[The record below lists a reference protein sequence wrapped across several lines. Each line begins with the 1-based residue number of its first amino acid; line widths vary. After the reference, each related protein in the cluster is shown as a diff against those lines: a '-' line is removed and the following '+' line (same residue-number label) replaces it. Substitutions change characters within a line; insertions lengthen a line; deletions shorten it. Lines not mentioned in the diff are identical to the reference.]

1 MCEMANGSE
10 APAGSYSVPAAS
22 ALAATAVDARAVECA
37 SRLFLERGID
47 AVKMTDIAE
56 AAGMGVATL
65 YRHFST
71 KAAVALAASMRMLEH
86 LLDEYASIV
95 ASDAYQQLDGASRLE
110 LLLSTYCDQYVY
122 RPGFAAFI
130 DELDRLILAGAVSS
144 DAVLSYT
151 RMLASIY
158 PHFEAAYQLGCTD
171 GSIMRRI
178 DFELF
183 YRSVAHAL
191 MSVASK
197 LSRGEVLPSDDF
209 SASRDELDCLVDI
222 AIRSLRIK
230 G

>member
-1 MCEMANGSE
+1 MANGS
-10 APAGSYSVPAAS
+10 AIPAGSPATPAAL
-22 ALAATAVDARAVECA
+22 ALAATAVDTHAIECA
-37 SRLFLERGID
+37 SKLFLERGID
-47 AVKMTDIAE
+47 AVKMTNIAE

-71 KAAVALAASMRMLEH
+71 KAAIALAASMRMLEN
-86 LLDEYASIV
+86 LLDEYAAIV
-95 ASDAYQQLDGASRLE
+95 SSEAYRQLDGASRLE

-122 RPGFAAFI
+122 QTGFAAFI
-130 DELDRLILAGAVSS
+130 DELDRLILAGAVSA

-151 RMLASIY
+151 RMLASTY
-158 PHFEAAYQLGCTD
+158 PHFEAAYEQGCMD
-171 GSIMRRI
+171 GSIVRRV

-183 YRSVAHAL
+183 YRTVAHAL

-209 SASRDELDCLVDI
+209 SASRNELDCLVEM
-222 AIRSLRIK
+222 AIRSLRVK